1 MALILVCEEDIDQ
14 TGSAVTSVRNDR
26 ICDIIL
32 QHLYPSA
39 WCQIIPLTKTKTD
52 ILKMQFGPFC
62 INLKKTLNNLEE
74 SLLPRPQ

>member
-1 MALILVCEEDIDQ
+1 M
-14 TGSAVTSVRNDR
+14 
-26 ICDIIL
+26 
-32 QHLYPSA
+32 PSA
-39 WCQIIPLTKTKTD
+39 LGLVPLTKTKTD